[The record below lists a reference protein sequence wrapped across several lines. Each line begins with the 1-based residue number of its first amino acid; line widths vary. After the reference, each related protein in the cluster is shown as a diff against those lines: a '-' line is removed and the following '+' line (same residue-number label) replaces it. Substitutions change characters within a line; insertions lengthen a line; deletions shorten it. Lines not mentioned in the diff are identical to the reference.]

1 MTFSIEPIFRS
12 FETLDKCSQTC
23 DGGRQTRYRYCV
35 GGTAGD
41 IGCEGLTE
49 EAFQAPFKKLYLK
62 NQQKKF
68 LEI

>member
-1 MTFSIEPIFRS
+1 MTWSIEPNFRS

-35 GGTAGD
+35 GGSAGD

-49 EAFQAPFKKLYLK
+49 EAFQAPFKKLLTEK
-62 NQQKKF
+62 STKKF
-68 LEI
+68 LKI